1 MTKKHI
7 LIYGLKHNRW
17 EYAKKF
23 GYVSSYDEGTVPVF
37 IDYYNTKITEI
48 LESEHSKKESK
59 NESSFWHSAEEFKIF
74 SKEWLNYVPE
84 HTKHWPLWE
93 SYFRCTQT
101 NPKNELQVIY
111 KKITRI
117 DHFLK
122 PLLKKS

>member
-7 LIYGLKHNRW
+7 LIYGLKHKRW

-84 HTKHWPLWE
+84 HTGCCGKVT
-93 SYFRCTQT
+93 F
-101 NPKNELQVIY
+101 VIR
-111 KKITRI
+111 KLIRRMNC
-117 DHFLK
+117 
-122 PLLKKS
+122 KSFTKMN